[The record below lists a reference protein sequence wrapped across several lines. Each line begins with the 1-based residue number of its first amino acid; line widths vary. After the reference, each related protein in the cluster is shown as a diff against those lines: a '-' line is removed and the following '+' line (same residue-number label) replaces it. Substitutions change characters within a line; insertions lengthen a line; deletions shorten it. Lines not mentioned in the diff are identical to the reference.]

1 MTEAQSMW
9 VATCAPVI
17 GFLLGV
23 VLVEGCGT
31 LKQVGRTIND
41 AATVLCELYAVDANP
56 EQLNGLT
63 PSDYCA
69 IHDHLEPFIEE
80 ALAAK
85 QAAAMKL
92 QQREAE

>member
-1 MTEAQSMW
+1 MKKTAL
-9 VATCAPVI
+9 ALTI
-17 GFLLGV
+17 LGGLLCV
-23 VLVEGCGT
+23 SAWAGCGT